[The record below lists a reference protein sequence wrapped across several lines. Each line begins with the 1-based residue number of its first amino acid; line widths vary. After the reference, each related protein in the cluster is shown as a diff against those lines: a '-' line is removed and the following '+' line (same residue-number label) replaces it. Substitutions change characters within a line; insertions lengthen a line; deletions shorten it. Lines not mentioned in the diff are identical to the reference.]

1 MTDLIEKYAIIM
13 AEGNNGGT
21 WATHYTDS
29 QKDLWRARAEKLI
42 EDVLNGMV
50 NNIIIMTD
58 MTAHQK
64 VLCMEKAEREAKAA
78 IDRIYE
84 FPNDRHAQEHYHRM
98 VADKYLAMTTPN

>member
-1 MTDLIEKYAIIM
+1 
-13 AEGNNGGT
+13 
-21 WATHYTDS
+21 
-29 QKDLWRARAEKLI
+29 
-42 EDVLNGMV
+42 
-50 NNIIIMTD
+50 MTD

-98 VADKYLAMTTPN
+98 VVDKYLAMTTPN